1 MQPLSFF
8 ARPGGQ
14 SPRLPIVDV
23 EEELSL
29 VPAVE
34 PAVVPLVPAVEPLVP
49 AVLPVLPGR

>member
-23 EEELSL
+23 DEELSPL
-29 VPAVE
+29 PV
-34 PAVVPLVPAVEPLVP
+34 VVPPVGPLVP
-49 AVLPVLPGR
+49 AVLPVVPVLPGR